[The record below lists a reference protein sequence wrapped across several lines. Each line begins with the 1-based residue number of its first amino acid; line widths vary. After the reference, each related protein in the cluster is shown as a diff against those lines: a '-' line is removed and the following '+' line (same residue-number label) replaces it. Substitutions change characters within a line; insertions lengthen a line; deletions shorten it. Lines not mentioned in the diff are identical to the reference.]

1 MTGLNIDIGVC
12 HIISRI
18 LLVNISADSGGS
30 GVKGHSKVKFRFEHN
45 SCAIHMTGLKL
56 GIGVCHVNPRNF
68 NVCPKRPMTIQGS
81 KVI

>member
-1 MTGLNIDIGVC
+1 MTGLKIDIGVC

-18 LLVNISADSGGS
+18 LLVDISAGSGGS

-45 SCAIHMTGLKL
+45 SCPIHMTGLKL

-68 NVCPKRPMTIQGS
+68 NVCPKWPMTIQGS